1 MTISGNS
8 SPLKEKGYVSISI
21 RKLFLL
27 ALAMALYIVPVLAA
41 NIPAVRIAVVPG
53 SGSGIEQEI
62 VDRISRQLEVTPD
75 VVLSPVNP
83 DWFVVCN
90 IHESIDQV
98 SGAVRYNGNVIVKTK
113 DDHVIHTAAVQKYN
127 QDFSLQPGAPLNK
140 KLVDNAAR
148 EVIASASDRVIA
160 PIQQAVVI
168 EMAAREAIIRA
179 EILADDDNYDEA
191 MAVLR
196 PVTPDTPNFKAV
208 RDLIDEFEMEK
219 ESLALM
225 KASEI
230 KAKRGAYTEAIV
242 LLERVVKNKSKRAE
256 LAKTKIASYKAA
268 MNRGRSQA
276 RRPGAHKPTKA
287 SAPSE
292 LEQLKKKALEATK
305 TAAQL
310 QQKVIDAERKSR

>member
-1 MTISGNS
+1 MNF
-8 SPLKEKGYVSISI
+8 SI
-21 RKLFLL
+21 RKMFLLLFLFFG
-27 ALAMALYIVPVLAA
+27 AALYIVLPFYAWAA

-53 SGSGIEQEI
+53 SGSGIEQDI

-75 VVLSPVNP
+75 VVLSTVNP
-83 DWFVVCN
+83 DWYVVCN
-90 IHESIDQV
+90 IHESIDQA
-98 SGAVRYNGNVIVKTK
+98 SGAVRYNGNIIVKTK
-113 DDHVIHTAAVQKYN
+113 DEHVIHTAAVQKYN

-148 EVIASASDRVIA
+148 EVISSASDRVIA
-160 PIQQAVVI
+160 PIQQAVLI
-168 EMAAREAIIRA
+168 EMAAREAIIKA
-179 EILADDDNYDEA
+179 EILAEDDNYDEA

-225 KASEI
+225 NAAEA
-230 KAKRGAYTEAIV
+230 KAKRGAYTDAIV
-242 LLERVVKNKSKRAE
+242 LLDRVVKNKSKRAE
-256 LAKTKIASYKAA
+256 LAKTKKAAYKAA
-268 MNRGRSQA
+268 MSRGKTTA
-276 RRPGAHKPTKA
+276 RRPVAHGASNNKPTA
-287 SAPSE
+287 STD
-292 LEQLKKKALEATK
+292 LEALKKKALEATK